1 MRDSIKYIEPIYTN
15 AQRDDFKWDLEQPE
29 YKMDD
34 RFDDV
39 NHNRDVMYEST
50 ESRYATELVNVP
62 ADNVTIDPIDKSK
75 IKVKFDGGA
84 LTGNYLHRDSSLSIF
99 KDGKKMAIAIMGPV
113 LNDSTGAEWF
123 GGKEISIDEHHTI
136 KVEGVTQEVTPEDIT
151 IAEFPVFVKA
161 DGGEYAPATL
171 SIDGD
176 KLIFSYGETSTS
188 VRVLA
193 VGRFDSE
200 KDLTGM
206 HLGEC
211 ELQMKTYYFQP
222 RRISMGVTWTDM
234 TELYLDLSFG
244 VSAEDTLI
252 DSVGQEIKKALDF
265 QAVEYANRVQKV
277 RSGNK
282 LVQFDAEAGQL
293 DAEGGKVAIK
303 DSYWHTAQTFTQAL
317 GHVSDEMLNTFNRGG
332 VTAIVGGP
340 KACRYLEL
348 IEGYT
353 TKGAQPSIG
362 GHQVGELNGVPVF
375 KVPSSV
381 IADDELLTTWK
392 NEQAEGDVSIAI
404 GTLVPFAST
413 GKLPRKNF
421 YFEQGIARYEDMQAL
436 QPRYLGRVLIKNI
449 R

>member
-1 MRDSIKYIEPIYTN
+1 METMRDSIKYIEPIYTN
-15 AQRDDFKWDLEQPE
+15 AQRDDFKWDLNQPE
-29 YKMDD
+29 YTMDD

-62 ADNVTIDPIDKSK
+62 AEKVTVEGNK
-75 IKVKFDGGA
+75 IKVAFDGGA
-84 LTGNYLHRDSSLSIF
+84 LTGNYIPKDSSLSIF
-99 KDGKKMAIAIMGPV
+99 VGGKKMAIAIMGPV
-113 LNDSTGAEWF
+113 LDGSTGAEWF
-123 GGKEISIDEHHTI
+123 GGKELQIDATHII
-136 KVEGVTQEVTPEDIT
+136 KVEGVTQDGIN
-151 IAEFPVFVKA
+151 AEFPVFVKPEN
-161 DGGEYAPATL
+161 GEYSEATL
-171 SIDGD
+171 GISGD
-176 KLIFSYGETSTS
+176 QLTINGVA

-200 KDLTGM
+200 RDLTGM

-277 RSGNK
+277 RSGNP
-282 LVQFDAEAGQL
+282 LVKFDATAG
-293 DAEGGKVAIK
+293 DDFK

-317 GHVSDEMLNTFNRGG
+317 GHVSDEMLNIFNRGG

-348 IEGYT
+348 IEGYS
-353 TKGAQPSIG
+353 TKGAQSPIG

-381 IADDELLTTWK
+381 IADNELLTTWK

-421 YFEQGIARYEDMQAL
+421 YFEQGIARYEDTQAL
-436 QPRYLGRVLIKNI
+436 QPRYLGRVLIENI

>member
-1 MRDSIKYIEPIYTN
+1 METMRDSIKYIEPIYTN

-62 ADNVTIDPIDKSK
+62 AEKVTVDGNK
-75 IKVKFDGGA
+75 IKVAFDGGA
-84 LTGNYLHRDSSLSIF
+84 LTGNYIPKDSSLSIF
-99 KDGKKMAIAIMGPV
+99 VGGKKMAIAIMGPV
-113 LNDSTGAEWF
+113 LDGSTGAEWF
-123 GGKEISIDEHHTI
+123 GGKEIQIDATHII
-136 KVEGVTQEVTPEDIT
+136 KVEGVTHDGIN
-151 IAEFPVFVKA
+151 AEFPVFVKPEN
-161 DGGEYAPATL
+161 GEYAEATL
-171 SIDGD
+171 GISGD
-176 KLIFSYGETSTS
+176 QLTINGVA

-200 KDLTGM
+200 RDLTGM

-211 ELQMKTYYFQP
+211 ELQMKTYYFNP

-277 RSGNK
+277 RSGNP
-282 LVQFDAEAGQL
+282 LVKFDATAG
-293 DAEGGKVAIK
+293 DAFK

-317 GHVSDEMLNTFNRGG
+317 GHVSDEMLNIFNRGG

-348 IEGYT
+348 IEGYS
-353 TKGAQPSIG
+353 TKGAQSPIG

-381 IADDELLTTWK
+381 IADNELLTTWK

-421 YFEQGIARYEDMQAL
+421 YFEQGIARYEDTQAL
-436 QPRYLGRVLIKNI
+436 QPRYLGRVLIENI

>member
-1 MRDSIKYIEPIYTN
+1 METMRDSIKYIEPIYTN
-15 AQRDDFKWDLEQPE
+15 AQRDDFKWDLNQPE
-29 YKMDD
+29 YTMDD

-62 ADNVTIDPIDKSK
+62 AEKVTVEGNK
-75 IKVKFDGGA
+75 IKVAFDGGA
-84 LTGNYLHRDSSLSIF
+84 LTGNYIPKDSSLSIF
-99 KDGKKMAIAIMGPV
+99 VGGKKMAIAIMGPV
-113 LNDSTGAEWF
+113 LDGSTGAEWF
-123 GGKEISIDEHHTI
+123 GGKEIQIDATHII
-136 KVEGVTQEVTPEDIT
+136 KVEGVTQDGIN
-151 IAEFPVFVKA
+151 AEFPVFVKPE
-161 DGGEYAPATL
+161 GGEYAEATL
-171 SIDGD
+171 GISGD
-176 KLIFSYGETSTS
+176 QLTINGVA

-211 ELQMKTYYFQP
+211 ELQMKTYYFNP

-277 RSGNK
+277 RSGNP
-282 LVQFDAEAGQL
+282 LVKFDATAG
-293 DAEGGKVAIK
+293 ETFK

-317 GHVSDEMLNTFNRGG
+317 GHVSDEMLNIFNRGG

-348 IEGYT
+348 IEGYS
-353 TKGAQPSIG
+353 TKGAQSPIG

-381 IADDELLTTWK
+381 IADNELLTTWK

-421 YFEQGIARYEDMQAL
+421 YYEQGIARYEDTQAL
-436 QPRYLGRVLIKNI
+436 QPRYLGRVLIENI

>member
-1 MRDSIKYIEPIYTN
+1 METMRDSIKYIEPIYTN

-29 YKMDD
+29 YTMDD
-34 RFDDV
+34 RFDNVD
-39 NHNRDVMYEST
+39 HNRDVMYEST

-62 ADNVTIDPIDKSK
+62 AEKVTVEGNK
-75 IKVKFDGGA
+75 IKVAFDGGA
-84 LTGNYLHRDSSLSIF
+84 LAGNYIPKDSSLSIF
-99 KDGKKMAIAIMGPV
+99 VGGKKMAIAIMGPV
-113 LNDSTGAEWF
+113 LDGSTGAEWF
-123 GGKEISIDEHHTI
+123 GGKEIQIDATHII
-136 KVEGVTQEVTPEDIT
+136 KVEGVTQEGTK
-151 IAEFPVFVKA
+151 AEFPVFVKA

-176 KLIFSYGETSTS
+176 KLTIDGVA

-211 ELQMKTYYFQP
+211 ELQMKTYYFNP

-265 QAVEYANRVQKV
+265 QSVGYADRVQKV
-277 RSGNK
+277 RSGNPLIK
-282 LVQFDAEAGQL
+282 FDATAG
-293 DAEGGKVAIK
+293 DKFK

-317 GHVSDEMLNTFNRGG
+317 GHVSDEMLNIFNRGG

-348 IEGYT
+348 IEGYS
-353 TKGAQPSIG
+353 TKGAQSPIG

-381 IADDELLTTWK
+381 IADNELLTTWK

-421 YFEQGIARYEDMQAL
+421 YFEQGIARYEDTQAL
-436 QPRYLGRVLIKNI
+436 QPRYLGRVLIENI

>member
-15 AQRDDFKWDLEQPE
+15 AQRDDFKWDLEQPD

-62 ADNVTIDPIDKSK
+62 ADKVTIDTNDKSK
-75 IKVKFDGGA
+75 IKVAFDGGA
-84 LTGNYLHRDSSLSIF
+84 LTGNYIPKDSSLSIF
-99 KDGKKMAIAIMGPV
+99 VGGKKMAIAIMGPV
-113 LNDSTGAEWF
+113 LDGSTGAEWF
-123 GGKEISIDEHHTI
+123 GGKEIQIDATHVI
-136 KVEGVTQEVTPEDIT
+136 RVKEVTET
-151 IAEFPVFVKA
+151 EENTEFTVQIKGVDA
-161 DGGEYAPATL
+161 DEEAYTPATL
-171 SIDGD
+171 SISGD
-176 KLIFSYGETSTS
+176 KLTFSYGEDSTT

-211 ELQMKTYYFQP
+211 ELQMKTYYFNP

-277 RSGNK
+277 RSGNT
-282 LVQFDAEAGQL
+282 LVQFDAEAGNTISV
-293 DAEGGKVAIK
+293 GNTVIK

-317 GHVSDEMLNTFNRGG
+317 GHVSDEMLNIFNRGG

-340 KACRYLEL
+340 RACRYLEL
-348 IEGYT
+348 IEGYS
-353 TKGAQPSIG
+353 TKGAQPPIG
-362 GHQVGELNGVPVF
+362 GHQVGELNGIPVF
-375 KVPSSV
+375 KVPSKV

>member
-1 MRDSIKYIEPIYTN
+1 METMRDSIKYIEPIYTN
-15 AQRDDFKWDLEQPE
+15 AQRDDFKWDLNQPE
-29 YKMDD
+29 YTMDD

-62 ADNVTIDPIDKSK
+62 AEKVTVEGNK
-75 IKVKFDGGA
+75 IKVAFDGGA
-84 LTGNYLHRDSSLSIF
+84 LTGNYIAKDSSLSIF
-99 KDGKKMAIAIMGPV
+99 VGGKKMAIAIMGPV
-113 LNDSTGAEWF
+113 LDGSTGAEWF
-123 GGKEISIDEHHTI
+123 GGKEIQIDATHII
-136 KVEGVTQEVTPEDIT
+136 KVEGVTQEGVN
-151 IAEFPVFVKA
+151 AVFPVFVKA
-161 DGGEYAPATL
+161 DGGEYAEATL
-171 SIDGD
+171 SIDED
-176 KLIFSYGETSTS
+176 KLTIDGVA

-211 ELQMKTYYFQP
+211 ELQMKTYYFNP

-277 RSGNK
+277 RSGNP
-282 LVQFDAEAGQL
+282 LVKFDAEAG
-293 DAEGGKVAIK
+293 AGTVAIK

-317 GHVSDEMLNTFNRGG
+317 GHVSDEMLNIFNRGG

-348 IEGYT
+348 IEGYS
-353 TKGAQPSIG
+353 TKGAQSPIG

-381 IADDELLTTWK
+381 IADNELLTTWK

-421 YFEQGIARYEDMQAL
+421 YFEQGIARYEDTQAL
-436 QPRYLGRVLIKNI
+436 QPRYLGRVLIENI

>member
-1 MRDSIKYIEPIYTN
+1 METMRDSIKYIEPIYTN
-15 AQRDDFKWDLEQPE
+15 AQRDDFKWDLNQPE
-29 YKMDD
+29 YTMDD

-62 ADNVTIDPIDKSK
+62 AEKVTVDSNK
-75 IKVKFDGGA
+75 IKVAFEGGA
-84 LTGNYLHRDSSLSIF
+84 LTGNYIPKDSSLSIF
-99 KDGKKMAIAIMGPV
+99 VGGKKMAIAIMGPV
-113 LNDSTGAEWF
+113 LDGSTGAEWF
-123 GGKEISIDEHHTI
+123 GGKELQIDATHII
-136 KVEGVTQEVTPEDIT
+136 KVEGVTQDGIN
-151 IAEFPVFVKA
+151 AEFPVFVKPEN
-161 DGGEYAPATL
+161 GEYSEATL
-171 SIDGD
+171 GISGD
-176 KLIFSYGETSTS
+176 QLTINGVA

-200 KDLTGM
+200 RDLTGM

-211 ELQMKTYYFQP
+211 ELQMKTYYFNP

-277 RSGNK
+277 RSGNP
-282 LVQFDAEAGQL
+282 LVKFDATAG
-293 DAEGGKVAIK
+293 DAFK

-317 GHVSDEMLNTFNRGG
+317 GHVSDEMLNIFNRGG

-348 IEGYT
+348 IEGYS
-353 TKGAQPSIG
+353 TKGAQSPIG

-381 IADDELLTTWK
+381 IADNELLTTWK

-421 YFEQGIARYEDMQAL
+421 YFEQGIARYEDTQAL

>member
-1 MRDSIKYIEPIYTN
+1 METMRDSIKYIEPIYTN
-15 AQRDDFKWDLEQPE
+15 AQRDDFKWDLNQPE
-29 YKMDD
+29 YTMDD
-34 RFDDV
+34 RFDNVD
-39 NHNRDVMYEST
+39 HNRDVMYEST

-62 ADNVTIDPIDKSK
+62 AEKVTVDSNK
-75 IKVKFDGGA
+75 IKVAFEGGA
-84 LTGNYLHRDSSLSIF
+84 LTGNYIPKDSSLSIF
-99 KDGKKMAIAIMGPV
+99 VGGKKMAIAIMGPV
-113 LNDSTGAEWF
+113 LDGSTGAEWF
-123 GGKEISIDEHHTI
+123 GGKEIQIDATHII
-136 KVEGVTQEVTPEDIT
+136 KVEGVTQEGTK
-151 IAEFPVFVKA
+151 AEFPVFVKA

-176 KLIFSYGETSTS
+176 KLTIDGVA

-200 KDLTGM
+200 RDLTGM

-211 ELQMKTYYFQP
+211 ELQMKTYYFNP

-265 QAVEYANRVQKV
+265 QAVGYADRIQKV
-277 RSGNK
+277 RSGNPLIK
-282 LVQFDAEAGQL
+282 FDATAG
-293 DAEGGKVAIK
+293 DKFK

-317 GHVSDEMLNTFNRGG
+317 GHVSDEMLNIFNRGG

-348 IEGYT
+348 IEGYS
-353 TKGAQPSIG
+353 TKGAQSPIG

-381 IADDELLTTWK
+381 IADNELLTTWK

-421 YFEQGIARYEDMQAL
+421 YFEQGIARYEDTQAL
-436 QPRYLGRVLIKNI
+436 QPRYLGRVLIENI

>member
-1 MRDSIKYIEPIYTN
+1 METMRDSIKYIEPIYTN

-29 YKMDD
+29 YTMDD

-62 ADNVTIDPIDKSK
+62 VKNDEGEDNITVEGNK

-84 LTGNYLHRDSSLSIF
+84 LTGNYIAKDSSLSIF
-99 KDGKKMAIAIMGPV
+99 VGGKKMAIAIMGPV
-113 LNDSTGAEWF
+113 LDGSTGAEWF
-123 GGKEISIDEHHTI
+123 GGKEIQIDNSHII
-136 KVEGVTQEVTPEDIT
+136 KVEGVTQDGIN
-151 IAEFPVFVKA
+151 AEFPVFVKSE
-161 DGGEYAPATL
+161 DGEYAEATL
-171 SIDGD
+171 GISGD
-176 KLIFSYGETSTS
+176 QLTINGVA

-211 ELQMKTYYFQP
+211 ELQMKTYYFNP

-265 QAVEYANRVQKV
+265 QAVGYADRVQKV
-277 RSGNK
+277 RSGNPLIK
-282 LVQFDAEAGQL
+282 FDATAG
-293 DAEGGKVAIK
+293 DKFK

-317 GHVSDEMLNTFNRGG
+317 GHVSDEMLNIFNRGG

-340 KACRYLEL
+340 RACRYLEL
-348 IEGYT
+348 IEGYS
-353 TKGAQPSIG
+353 TKGAQSPIG

-381 IADDELLTTWK
+381 IADNELLTTWK

-421 YFEQGIARYEDMQAL
+421 YFEQGIARYEDTQAL
-436 QPRYLGRVLIKNI
+436 QPRYLGRVLIENI

>member
-1 MRDSIKYIEPIYTN
+1 METMRDSIKYIEPIYTN
-15 AQRDDFKWDLEQPE
+15 AQRDDFKWDLNQPE

-62 ADNVTIDPIDKSK
+62 VKNDKGEDNITVEGNK

-84 LTGNYLHRDSSLSIF
+84 LTGNYIPKDSSLSIF
-99 KDGKKMAIAIMGPV
+99 VGGKKMAIAIMGPV
-113 LNDSTGAEWF
+113 LDGSTGAEWF
-123 GGKEISIDEHHTI
+123 GGKEIQIDATHII
-136 KVEGVTQEVTPEDIT
+136 KVEGVTQEGVN
-151 IAEFPVFVKA
+151 AEFPVFVKPEK
-161 DGGEYAPATL
+161 GEYAEATL
-171 SIDGD
+171 GISGD
-176 KLIFSYGETSTS
+176 QLTIEGTQ

-211 ELQMKTYYFQP
+211 ELQMKTYYFNP

-277 RSGNK
+277 RSGNT
-282 LVQFDAEAGQL
+282 LVQFDATAG
-293 DAEGGKVAIK
+293 DDFK

-317 GHVSDEMLNTFNRGG
+317 GHVSDEMLNIFNRGG

-340 KACRYLEL
+340 RACRYLEL
-348 IEGYT
+348 IEGYS
-353 TKGAQPSIG
+353 TKGAQPPIG
-362 GHQVGELNGVPVF
+362 GHQVGELNGIPVF

-421 YFEQGIARYEDMQAL
+421 YFEQGIARYEDTQAL

>member
-1 MRDSIKYIEPIYTN
+1 METMRDSIKYIEPIYTN
-15 AQRDDFKWDLEQPE
+15 AQRDDFKWDLEQPD

-34 RFDDV
+34 RFDDAS
-39 NHNRDVMYEST
+39 HNRDVMYEST

-62 ADNVTIDPIDKSK
+62 AENVTADGDK
-75 IKVKFDGGA
+75 IKVTFDGGA
-84 LTGNYLHRDSSLSIF
+84 LTGNYIAKDSSLSIF
-99 KDGKKMAIAIMGPV
+99 VDGKKMAIAIMGPV
-113 LNDSTGAEWF
+113 LDGSTGAEWF
-123 GGKEISIDEHHTI
+123 GGKEIQIDATHVIRVKE
-136 KVEGVTQEVTPEDIT
+136 VTQTGKNAEN
-151 IAEFPVFVKA
+151 AEFTVEMKSVDA
-161 DGGEYAPATL
+161 DESAYTSATL
-171 SIDGD
+171 SISGD
-176 KLIFSYGETSTS
+176 KLTFSYGEDSTT

-200 KDLTGM
+200 RDLTGM

-265 QAVEYANRVQKV
+265 QAVEYANKVQKV
-277 RSGNK
+277 RSGNP
-282 LVQFDAEAGQL
+282 LVKFDATAG
-293 DAEGGKVAIK
+293 DTFK

-317 GHVSDEMLNTFNRGG
+317 GHVSDEMLNIFNRGG

-348 IEGYT
+348 IEGYS
-353 TKGAQPSIG
+353 TKGAQSPIG

-381 IADDELLTTWK
+381 IADNELLTTWK

-421 YFEQGIARYEDMQAL
+421 YFEQGIARYEDTQAL
-436 QPRYLGRVLIKNI
+436 QPRYLGRVLIENI

>member
-1 MRDSIKYIEPIYTN
+1 METMRDSIKYVEPIYTN

-29 YKMDD
+29 YTMDD

-39 NHNRDVMYEST
+39 NRNRDVMYEST

-62 ADNVTIDPIDKSK
+62 AEKVTIDTVDKSK
-75 IKVKFDGGA
+75 IKVAFVGGA
-84 LTGNYLHRDSSLSIF
+84 LTGNYIPKDSSLSIF
-99 KDGKKMAIAIMGPV
+99 VGGKKTAIAIMGPV
-113 LNDSTGAEWF
+113 LDGSTGAEWF
-123 GGKEISIDEHHTI
+123 GGKEIQIDATHII
-136 KVEGVTQEVTPEDIT
+136 KVEGVTQEGTK
-151 IAEFPVFVKA
+151 AEFPVFVKA

-176 KLIFSYGETSTS
+176 KLTINGVA

-200 KDLTGM
+200 RDLTGM

-244 VSAEDTLI
+244 VSAEDTLL

-265 QAVEYANRVQKV
+265 QAVEYANKVQKV
-277 RSGNK
+277 RSGNP
-282 LVQFDAEAGQL
+282 LVQFDAEAGN
-293 DAEGGKVAIK
+293 AGIK

-317 GHVSDEMLNTFNRGG
+317 GHVSDEMLNIFNRGG

-340 KACRYLEL
+340 RACRYLEL
-348 IEGYT
+348 IEGYS
-353 TKGAQPSIG
+353 TKGAQPPIG
-362 GHQVGELNGVPVF
+362 GHQVGELNGIPVF
-375 KVPSSV
+375 KVPSKV

>member
-1 MRDSIKYIEPIYTN
+1 METMRDSIKYIEPIYTD
-15 AQRDDFKWDLEQPE
+15 AQRDDFKWDLEQPD
-29 YKMDD
+29 YTMDD

-39 NHNRDVMYEST
+39 NRNRDVMYEST

-62 ADNVTIDPIDKSK
+62 AEKVTVEGN
-75 IKVKFDGGA
+75 KVKVEFDGGA
-84 LTGNYLHRDSSLSIF
+84 LTGAYIPKDSSLSVF
-99 KDGKKMAIAIMGPV
+99 VGGKKTAIAIMGPV
-113 LNDSTGAEWF
+113 LDGSTGAEWF
-123 GGKEISIDEHHTI
+123 GGKEISIDEHRTI
-136 KVEGVTQEVTPEDIT
+136 KVEGVTQEGTK
-151 IAEFPVFVKA
+151 AEFPVHVKK
-161 DGGEYAPATL
+161 DDGEYAPATL

-176 KLIFSYGETSTS
+176 KLTIDG
-188 VRVLA
+188 VALRVLA

-200 KDLTGM
+200 RDLTGM

-265 QAVEYANRVQKV
+265 QAVEYANKVQKV
-277 RSGNK
+277 RSGNP
-282 LVQFDAEAGQL
+282 LVKFSAEAGN
-293 DAEGGKVAIK
+293 AGIK

-317 GHVSDEMLNTFNRGG
+317 GHVSDEMLNIFNRGG

-340 KACRYLEL
+340 RACRYLEL
-348 IEGYT
+348 IEGYS
-353 TKGAQPSIG
+353 TKGAQPPIG

-375 KVPSSV
+375 KVPNKV
-381 IADDELLTTWK
+381 IADNELLTTWK

-436 QPRYLGRVLIKNI
+436 QPRYLGRVLIEDI

>member
-1 MRDSIKYIEPIYTN
+1 METMRDSIKYIEPIYTN
-15 AQRDDFKWDLEQPE
+15 AQRDDFKWDLNQPE
-29 YKMDD
+29 YTMDD

-62 ADNVTIDPIDKSK
+62 AEKVTVEGNK
-75 IKVKFDGGA
+75 IKVAFDGGA
-84 LTGNYLHRDSSLSIF
+84 LTGNYLAKDSSLSIF
-99 KDGKKMAIAIMGPV
+99 VGGKKMAIAIMGPV
-113 LNDSTGAEWF
+113 LDGSTGAEWF
-123 GGKEISIDEHHTI
+123 GGKEIQIDETHII
-136 KVEGVTQEVTPEDIT
+136 KVEGVTQDGIN
-151 IAEFPVFVKA
+151 AEFPVFVKPEN
-161 DGGEYAPATL
+161 GEYSEATL
-171 SIDGD
+171 GISGD
-176 KLIFSYGETSTS
+176 QLTINGVA

-211 ELQMKTYYFQP
+211 ELQMKTYYFNP

-277 RSGNK
+277 RSGNP
-282 LVQFDAEAGQL
+282 LVKFDATAG
-293 DAEGGKVAIK
+293 DAFK

-317 GHVSDEMLNTFNRGG
+317 GHVSDEMLNIFNRGG

-348 IEGYT
+348 IEGYS
-353 TKGAQPSIG
+353 TKGAQSPIG

-381 IADDELLTTWK
+381 IADNELLTTWK

-421 YFEQGIARYEDMQAL
+421 YFEQGIARYEDTQAL
-436 QPRYLGRVLIKNI
+436 QPRYLGRVLIENI

>member
-15 AQRDDFKWDLEQPE
+15 AQRDDFKWDLNQPE
-29 YKMDD
+29 YTMDD

-62 ADNVTIDPIDKSK
+62 AEKVTVEGNK
-75 IKVKFDGGA
+75 IKVAFDGGA
-84 LTGNYLHRDSSLSIF
+84 LTGNYIPKDSSLSIF
-99 KDGKKMAIAIMGPV
+99 VGGKKMAIAIMGPV
-113 LNDSTGAEWF
+113 LDGSTGAEWF
-123 GGKEISIDEHHTI
+123 GGKEIQIDATHII
-136 KVEGVTQEVTPEDIT
+136 KVEGVTQEGVN
-151 IAEFPVFVKA
+151 AEFPVFVKPEN
-161 DGGEYAPATL
+161 GEYAEATL
-171 SIDGD
+171 GISGD
-176 KLIFSYGETSTS
+176 QLTINGVA

-200 KDLTGM
+200 RDLTGM

-211 ELQMKTYYFQP
+211 ELQMKTYYFNP

-277 RSGNK
+277 RSGNP
-282 LVQFDAEAGQL
+282 LVKFDATAG
-293 DAEGGKVAIK
+293 DDFK

-317 GHVSDEMLNTFNRGG
+317 GHVSDEMLNIFNRGG

-340 KACRYLEL
+340 RACRYLEL
-348 IEGYT
+348 IEGYS
-353 TKGAQPSIG
+353 TKGAQSPIG

-381 IADDELLTTWK
+381 IADNELLTTWK

-421 YFEQGIARYEDMQAL
+421 YFEQGIARYEDTQAL
-436 QPRYLGRVLIKNI
+436 QPRYLGRVLIENI

>member
-1 MRDSIKYIEPIYTN
+1 METMRDSIKYIEPIYTN

-29 YKMDD
+29 YTMDD

-62 ADNVTIDPIDKSK
+62 AEKVTVEGNK
-75 IKVKFDGGA
+75 IKVAFDGGA
-84 LTGNYLHRDSSLSIF
+84 LTGNYIPKDSSLSIF
-99 KDGKKMAIAIMGPV
+99 VGGKKMAIAIMGPV
-113 LNDSTGAEWF
+113 LDGSTGAEWF
-123 GGKEISIDEHHTI
+123 GGKEIQIDATHII
-136 KVEGVTQEVTPEDIT
+136 KVEGVTQDGIN
-151 IAEFPVFVKA
+151 AEFPVFVKPEN
-161 DGGEYAPATL
+161 GEYSEATL
-171 SIDGD
+171 GISGD
-176 KLIFSYGETSTS
+176 QLTINGVA

-200 KDLTGM
+200 RDLTGM

-277 RSGNK
+277 RSGNP
-282 LVQFDAEAGQL
+282 LVKFDATAG
-293 DAEGGKVAIK
+293 DTFK

-317 GHVSDEMLNTFNRGG
+317 GHVSDEMLNILNRGG
-332 VTAIVGGP
+332 VNAIVGGP

-348 IEGYT
+348 IEGYS
-353 TKGAQPSIG
+353 TKGAQSPIG

-381 IADDELLTTWK
+381 IADNELLTTWK

-421 YFEQGIARYEDMQAL
+421 YFEQGIARYEDTQAL
-436 QPRYLGRVLIKNI
+436 QPRYLGRVLIENI

>member
-1 MRDSIKYIEPIYTN
+1 METMRDSIKYVEPIYTN

-29 YKMDD
+29 YTMDD

-39 NHNRDVMYEST
+39 NRNRDVMYEST

-62 ADNVTIDPIDKSK
+62 AEKVTVEGNK
-75 IKVKFDGGA
+75 IKVAFDGGA
-84 LTGNYLHRDSSLSIF
+84 LTGNYIPKDSSLSIF
-99 KDGKKMAIAIMGPV
+99 VGGKKMAIAIMGPV
-113 LNDSTGAEWF
+113 LDGSTGAEWF
-123 GGKEISIDEHHTI
+123 GGKEIQIDATHII
-136 KVEGVTQEVTPEDIT
+136 KVEGVTQDGIN
-151 IAEFPVFVKA
+151 AEFPVFVKPEN
-161 DGGEYAPATL
+161 GEYAEATL
-171 SIDGD
+171 GISGDQLTIDGVA
-176 KLIFSYGETSTS
+176 

-211 ELQMKTYYFQP
+211 ELQMKTYYFNP

-277 RSGNK
+277 RSGNP
-282 LVQFDAEAGQL
+282 LVKFDATAG
-293 DAEGGKVAIK
+293 DDFK

-317 GHVSDEMLNTFNRGG
+317 GHVSDEMLNIFNRGG

-340 KACRYLEL
+340 RACRYLEL

-353 TKGAQPSIG
+353 TKGAQSPIG

-381 IADDELLTTWK
+381 IADNELLTTWK

-421 YFEQGIARYEDMQAL
+421 YFEQGIARYEDTQAL
-436 QPRYLGRVLIKNI
+436 QPRYLGRVLIENI

>member
-1 MRDSIKYIEPIYTN
+1 METMRDSIKYIEPIYTN
-15 AQRDDFKWDLEQPE
+15 AQRDDFKWDLNQPE

-39 NHNRDVMYEST
+39 NHNKDVMYEST

-62 ADNVTIDPIDKSK
+62 ADNVTIDTADKSK

-84 LTGNYLHRDSSLSIF
+84 LTGNYIPKDSSLSIF
-99 KDGKKMAIAIMGPV
+99 VGGKKMAIAIMGPV
-113 LNDSTGAEWF
+113 LDGSTGAEWF
-123 GGKEISIDEHHTI
+123 GGKEIQIDATHII
-136 KVEGVTQEVTPEDIT
+136 KVEGVTQEGVN
-151 IAEFPVFVKA
+151 AVFPVFVKPEN
-161 DGGEYAPATL
+161 GEYSEATL
-171 SIDGD
+171 GISGD
-176 KLIFSYGETSTS
+176 QLTINGVA

-211 ELQMKTYYFQP
+211 ELQMKTYYFNP

-277 RSGNK
+277 RSGNP
-282 LVQFDAEAGQL
+282 LVKFDATAG
-293 DAEGGKVAIK
+293 DAFK

-317 GHVSDEMLNTFNRGG
+317 GRVSDEMLNIFNRGG

-348 IEGYT
+348 IEGYS
-353 TKGAQPSIG
+353 TKGAQSPIG

-381 IADDELLTTWK
+381 IADNELLTTWK

-421 YFEQGIARYEDMQAL
+421 YFEQGIARYEDTQAL
-436 QPRYLGRVLIKNI
+436 QPRYLGRVLIENI

>member
-1 MRDSIKYIEPIYTN
+1 METMRDSIKYIEPIYTN

-29 YKMDD
+29 YTMDD
-34 RFDDV
+34 RFDNVD
-39 NHNRDVMYEST
+39 HNRDVMYEST

-62 ADNVTIDPIDKSK
+62 AEKVTVDSNK
-75 IKVKFDGGA
+75 IKVAFEGGA
-84 LTGNYLHRDSSLSIF
+84 LTGNYIPKDSSLSIF
-99 KDGKKMAIAIMGPV
+99 VGGKKMAIAIMGPV
-113 LNDSTGAEWF
+113 LDGSTGAEWF
-123 GGKEISIDEHHTI
+123 GGKEIQIDATHII
-136 KVEGVTQEVTPEDIT
+136 KVEGVTQEGTK
-151 IAEFPVFVKA
+151 AEFPVFVKA

-176 KLIFSYGETSTS
+176 KLTIDGVA

-211 ELQMKTYYFQP
+211 ELQMKTYYFNP

-265 QAVEYANRVQKV
+265 QAVGYADRVQKV
-277 RSGNK
+277 RSGNPLIK
-282 LVQFDAEAGQL
+282 FDATAG
-293 DAEGGKVAIK
+293 DAFK

-317 GHVSDEMLNTFNRGG
+317 GHVSDEMLNIFNRGG

-348 IEGYT
+348 IEGYS
-353 TKGAQPSIG
+353 TKGAQSPIG

-381 IADDELLTTWK
+381 IADNELLTTWK

-421 YFEQGIARYEDMQAL
+421 YFEQGIARYEDTQAL
-436 QPRYLGRVLIKNI
+436 QPRYLGRVLIENI

>member
-1 MRDSIKYIEPIYTN
+1 METMRDSIKYIEPIYTN
-15 AQRDDFKWDLEQPE
+15 AQRDDFKWDLNQPE
-29 YKMDD
+29 YTMDD

-62 ADNVTIDPIDKSK
+62 AEKVTVEGNK
-75 IKVKFDGGA
+75 IKVAFDGGA
-84 LTGNYLHRDSSLSIF
+84 LTGNYLAKDSSLSIF
-99 KDGKKMAIAIMGPV
+99 VGGKKMAIAIMGPV
-113 LNDSTGAEWF
+113 LDGSTGAEWF
-123 GGKEISIDEHHTI
+123 GGKEIQIDATHII
-136 KVEGVTQEVTPEDIT
+136 KVEGVTQDGIN
-151 IAEFPVFVKA
+151 AEFPVFVKPEN
-161 DGGEYAPATL
+161 GEYSEATL
-171 SIDGD
+171 GISGD
-176 KLIFSYGETSTS
+176 QLTINGVA

-211 ELQMKTYYFQP
+211 ELQMKTYYFNP

-277 RSGNK
+277 RSGNP
-282 LVQFDAEAGQL
+282 LVKFDATAG
-293 DAEGGKVAIK
+293 DAFK

-317 GHVSDEMLNTFNRGG
+317 GHVSDEMLNIFNRGG

-348 IEGYT
+348 IEGYS
-353 TKGAQPSIG
+353 TKGAQSPIG

-381 IADDELLTTWK
+381 IADNELLTTWK

-421 YFEQGIARYEDMQAL
+421 YFEQGIARYEDTQAL
-436 QPRYLGRVLIKNI
+436 QPRYLGRVLIENI